1 MKIISFFKTSN
12 KDRLLFF
19 EAFLLIAISR
29 ILIRFFSFK
38 KLMQYLGE
46 PQKELPITALSAN
59 EKKLFL
65 QISKA
70 IKRAARYSF
79 WHTMCYE
86 QALTA
91 KLMLRRRK
99 TNATIYI
106 GMMKSEEKGLEGH
119 AWIRSGDYILTG
131 DHQLAKYTIV
141 GVFS

>member
-1 MKIISFFKTSN
+1 MKIISFFKISN
-12 KDRLLFF
+12 KDRFLFF
-19 EAFLLIAISR
+19 EAFLLIAIAR

-46 PQKELPITALSAN
+46 PQKELPITVLSTE
-59 EKKLFL
+59 EKKFHL
-65 QISKA
+65 QISRA

-91 KLMLRRRK
+91 KLMLKRRNI
-99 TNATIYI
+99 NATIYI
-106 GMMKSEEKGLEGH
+106 GMMKNETNKLEGH
-119 AWIRSGDYILTG
+119 AWIRAGDYILTG
-131 DHQLAKYTIV
+131 NHQLEQYTVV